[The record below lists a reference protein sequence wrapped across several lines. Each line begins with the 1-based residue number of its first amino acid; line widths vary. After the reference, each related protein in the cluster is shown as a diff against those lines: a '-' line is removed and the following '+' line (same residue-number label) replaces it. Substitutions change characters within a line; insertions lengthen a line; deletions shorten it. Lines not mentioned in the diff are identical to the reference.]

1 MKRLFVLLTFIILF
15 SQALMAQE
23 QTAPAAE
30 KVTFPMVTVPDEITD
45 PQARAKYLGEHFW
58 DNVDFA
64 TASEALVEQGLI
76 DMASIFPL
84 LNSET
89 LISSMTALV
98 KKAETSKEGLLKML
112 SLADKYLYGTASPLY
127 NEAAYR
133 GLLQSALISKAL
145 NKADKEPYQKQLVIL
160 EMNNEGSAAVDFDMQ
175 LVDGSKAKLSDIEA
189 PVSILFFYAVD
200 NLDCKLQRFR
210 LTQARLVNYLQRAGG
225 IKIVAVCVE
234 GDKAAWEKFRADS
247 PKEWLHVFDAS
258 GKIKSE
264 NLYDL
269 RTLPRLY
276 LLDEQKTVL
285 LKNTKADDI
294 EQYLVQIIQASDSV
308 PAAE

>member
-30 KVTFPMVTVPDEITD
+30 KVTFPMVAVPDEITD

-98 KKAETSKEGLLKML
+98 KKAETSKAGLLMML
-112 SLADKYLYGTASPLY
+112 LLADKYLYGTSSPLY

-189 PVSILFFYAVD
+189 PVSILFFYAAD

-308 PAAE
+308 PASE

>member
-1 MKRLFVLLTFIILF
+1 MKRLFLLMSMLVVLSSSVF
-15 SQALMAQE
+15 AQE
-23 QTAPAAE
+23 QTAPVAE
-30 KVTFPMVTVPDEITD
+30 KVTFPMVAVPDEITD

-84 LNSET
+84 LGGET
-89 LISSMTALV
+89 LITSMTALV
-98 KKAETSKEGLLKML
+98 KKAETSKAGLLMML

-145 NKADKEPYQKQLVIL
+145 NKSEKEPYQKQLVIL
-160 EMNNEGSAAVDFDMQ
+160 EMNNEGGPAVDFDML
-175 LVDGSKAKLSDIEA
+175 LVDGSKAKLSDVES
-189 PVSILFFYAVD
+189 PVTILFFYAAD

-225 IKIVAVCVE
+225 IKVVAVCVE
-234 GDKAAWEKFRADS
+234 GDKTAWEKFSGDS
-247 PKEWLHVFDAS
+247 PKEWVHAFDAS

-308 PAAE
+308 AATE

>member
-89 LISSMTALV
+89 LITSMTALV
-98 KKAETSKEGLLKML
+98 KKAETSKAGLLMML

-189 PVSILFFYAVD
+189 PVSILFFYAAD

-308 PAAE
+308 PASE

>member
-30 KVTFPMVTVPDEITD
+30 KVTFPMVAVPDEITD

-98 KKAETSKEGLLKML
+98 KKAETSKAGLLMML
-112 SLADKYLYGTASPLY
+112 LLADKYLYGTASPLY

-189 PVSILFFYAVD
+189 PVSILFFYAAD

>member
-15 SQALMAQE
+15 SQASMAQE

-30 KVTFPMVTVPDEITD
+30 KVKFPMVTVPDEITD

-98 KKAETSKEGLLKML
+98 KKAETSKEGLLMML

-189 PVSILFFYAVD
+189 PVSILFFYAAD

-308 PAAE
+308 PASE

>member
-30 KVTFPMVTVPDEITD
+30 KVIFPMVTVPDEITD

-189 PVSILFFYAVD
+189 PVSILFFYAAD

-285 LKNTKADDI
+285 LKNAKADDI

-308 PAAE
+308 PASE

>member
-189 PVSILFFYAVD
+189 PVSILFFYAAD

-308 PAAE
+308 PASE

>member
-98 KKAETSKEGLLKML
+98 KKAETSKEGLLMML
-112 SLADKYLYGTASPLY
+112 SLADKYLYGTSSPLY

-189 PVSILFFYAVD
+189 PVSILFFYAAD

-308 PAAE
+308 PASE

>member
-1 MKRLFVLLTFIILF
+1 MRRLFVLLTFIILF

-98 KKAETSKEGLLKML
+98 KKAETSKAGLLMML

-189 PVSILFFYAVD
+189 PVSILFFYAAD

>member
-1 MKRLFVLLTFIILF
+1 MRRLFVLLTFIILF

-89 LISSMTALV
+89 LISSITALV
-98 KKAETSKEGLLKML
+98 KKAETSKEGLLMML

-189 PVSILFFYAVD
+189 PVSILFFYAAD

-234 GDKAAWEKFRADS
+234 GDKAAWEKFRAVS

>member
-23 QTAPAAE
+23 QTAPVAE
-30 KVTFPMVTVPDEITD
+30 KVTFPMVAVPDEITD

-89 LISSMTALV
+89 LITSMTALV
-98 KKAETSKEGLLKML
+98 KKAETSKAGLLMML
-112 SLADKYLYGTASPLY
+112 SLVDKYLYGTASPLY

-189 PVSILFFYAVD
+189 PVSILFFYAAD

>member
-1 MKRLFVLLTFIILF
+1 MRRLFVLLTFIILF

-98 KKAETSKEGLLKML
+98 KKAETSKAGLLMML
-112 SLADKYLYGTASPLY
+112 LLADKYLYGTASPLY

-189 PVSILFFYAVD
+189 PVSILFFYAAD

>member
-1 MKRLFVLLTFIILF
+1 MKRLFLLMSMLVVLSSSVF
-15 SQALMAQE
+15 AQE
-23 QTAPAAE
+23 QTAPVAE
-30 KVTFPMVTVPDEITD
+30 KVTFPMVAVPDEITD

-64 TASEALVEQGLI
+64 TANEALVEQGLI

-84 LNSET
+84 LNGET
-89 LISSMTALV
+89 LITSMTALV
-98 KKAETSKEGLLKML
+98 KKAETSKAGLLMML

-145 NKADKEPYQKQLVIL
+145 NKSEKEPYQKQLVIL
-160 EMNNEGSAAVDFDMQ
+160 EMNNEGGPAVDFDML
-175 LVDGSKAKLSDIEA
+175 LVDGSKAKLSDVES
-189 PVSILFFYAVD
+189 PVTILFFYAAD

-225 IKIVAVCVE
+225 IKVVAVCVE
-234 GDKAAWEKFRADS
+234 GDKTAWEKFCGDS
-247 PKEWLHVFDAS
+247 PKEWVHAFDAS

-285 LKNTKADDI
+285 LKNTKADNI

-308 PAAE
+308 AATE

>member
-98 KKAETSKEGLLKML
+98 KKAETSKAGLLMML

-145 NKADKEPYQKQLVIL
+145 NRADKEPYQKQLVIL

-189 PVSILFFYAVD
+189 PVSILFFYAAD

-308 PAAE
+308 PASE

>member
-89 LISSMTALV
+89 LITSMTALV
-98 KKAETSKEGLLKML
+98 KKAETSKAGLLMML

-189 PVSILFFYAVD
+189 PVSILFFYAAD

-225 IKIVAVCVE
+225 IKIVAVCVD

-308 PAAE
+308 PASE

>member
-15 SQALMAQE
+15 SQVIMAQE

-98 KKAETSKEGLLKML
+98 KKAETSKEGLLMML

-189 PVSILFFYAVD
+189 PVSILFFYAAD
-200 NLDCKLQRFR
+200 KLDCKLQRFR

-308 PAAE
+308 PASE

>member
-89 LISSMTALV
+89 LITSMTALV
-98 KKAETSKEGLLKML
+98 KKAETSKAGLLMML

-189 PVSILFFYAVD
+189 PVSILFFYAAD

>member
-1 MKRLFVLLTFIILF
+1 MRRLFVLLTFIILF

-98 KKAETSKEGLLKML
+98 KKAETSKAGLLMML

-145 NKADKEPYQKQLVIL
+145 NKTDKEPYQKQLVIL

-189 PVSILFFYAVD
+189 PVSILFFYAAD

>member
-1 MKRLFVLLTFIILF
+1 MKRLFVFLTSIILF

-23 QTAPAAE
+23 QTVPVAE

-98 KKAETSKEGLLKML
+98 KKAETSKEGLLMML
-112 SLADKYLYGTASPLY
+112 SLADKYLYGTSSPLY

-189 PVSILFFYAVD
+189 PVSILFFYAAD

-308 PAAE
+308 PASE

>member
-30 KVTFPMVTVPDEITD
+30 KVIFPMVTVPDEITD

-98 KKAETSKEGLLKML
+98 KKAETSKEGLLMML

-189 PVSILFFYAVD
+189 PVSILFFYAAD

-308 PAAE
+308 SASE

>member
-23 QTAPAAE
+23 QTAPVAE

-98 KKAETSKEGLLKML
+98 KKAETSKAGLLMML

-189 PVSILFFYAVD
+189 PVSILFFYAAD

-234 GDKAAWEKFRADS
+234 GDKVAWEKFRADS

>member
-23 QTAPAAE
+23 QTAPVAE
-30 KVTFPMVTVPDEITD
+30 KVTFPMVAVPDEITD

-189 PVSILFFYAVD
+189 PVSILFFYAAD

-308 PAAE
+308 PASE

>member
-30 KVTFPMVTVPDEITD
+30 KVTFPMVTVPDDITD

-175 LVDGSKAKLSDIEA
+175 LVDGSKAKLSDIET
-189 PVSILFFYAVD
+189 PVSILFFYAAD

-308 PAAE
+308 PASE

>member
-1 MKRLFVLLTFIILF
+1 MRRLFVLLTFIILF
-15 SQALMAQE
+15 SQASMAQE

-98 KKAETSKEGLLKML
+98 KKAETSKEGLLMML

-189 PVSILFFYAVD
+189 PVSILFFYAAD

-285 LKNTKADDI
+285 LKNTKADNI

>member
-23 QTAPAAE
+23 QTAPVAE
-30 KVTFPMVTVPDEITD
+30 KVTFPMVAVPDEITD

-98 KKAETSKEGLLKML
+98 KKAETSKEGLLMML

-189 PVSILFFYAVD
+189 PVSILFFYAAD

-308 PAAE
+308 PASE

>member
-1 MKRLFVLLTFIILF
+1 MKRLFALLTFIILF

-23 QTAPAAE
+23 QTAQAAE

-98 KKAETSKEGLLKML
+98 KKAETSKAGLLMML

-189 PVSILFFYAVD
+189 PVSILFFYAAD

>member
-1 MKRLFVLLTFIILF
+1 MRRLFVLLTFIILF

-189 PVSILFFYAVD
+189 PVSILFFYAAD

-308 PAAE
+308 PASE

>member
-1 MKRLFVLLTFIILF
+1 MRRLFVLLTFIILF

-189 PVSILFFYAVD
+189 PVSILFFYAAD

>member
-23 QTAPAAE
+23 QTVPVAE

-58 DNVDFA
+58 DNVDFT

-98 KKAETSKEGLLKML
+98 KKAETSKEGLLMML
-112 SLADKYLYGTASPLY
+112 SLADKYLYGTSSPLY

-189 PVSILFFYAVD
+189 PVSILFFYAAD

-308 PAAE
+308 PASE

>member
-23 QTAPAAE
+23 QTVPVAE

-98 KKAETSKEGLLKML
+98 KKAETSKAGLLMML
-112 SLADKYLYGTASPLY
+112 SLADKYLYGTSSPLY

-189 PVSILFFYAVD
+189 PVSILFFYAAD

-308 PAAE
+308 PASE

>member
-1 MKRLFVLLTFIILF
+1 MRRLFVLLTFIILF

-98 KKAETSKEGLLKML
+98 KKAETSKEGLLMML

-189 PVSILFFYAVD
+189 PVSILFFYAAD

-308 PAAE
+308 PASE

>member
-84 LNSET
+84 LKSET

-98 KKAETSKEGLLKML
+98 KKAETSKAGLLMML

-189 PVSILFFYAVD
+189 PVSILFFYAAD

>member
-15 SQALMAQE
+15 SQASMAQE

-30 KVTFPMVTVPDEITD
+30 KVTFPMVAVPDEITD

-98 KKAETSKEGLLKML
+98 KKAETSKEGLLMML

-189 PVSILFFYAVD
+189 PVSILFFYAAD

-308 PAAE
+308 PASE

>member
-1 MKRLFVLLTFIILF
+1 MRRLFVLLTFIILF

-23 QTAPAAE
+23 PTAPAAE
-30 KVTFPMVTVPDEITD
+30 KVTFPMVTVPDEITA

-76 DMASIFPL
+76 DMASIIPL

-98 KKAETSKEGLLKML
+98 KKAETSKAGLLMML

-189 PVSILFFYAVD
+189 PVSILFFYAAD

-234 GDKAAWEKFRADS
+234 GDKAAWE
-247 PKEWLHVFDAS
+247 
-258 GKIKSE
+258 
-264 NLYDL
+264 
-269 RTLPRLY
+269 
-276 LLDEQKTVL
+276 
-285 LKNTKADDI
+285 
-294 EQYLVQIIQASDSV
+294 
-308 PAAE
+308 

>member
-23 QTAPAAE
+23 QTVPVAE

-58 DNVDFA
+58 DNVDFT

-98 KKAETSKEGLLKML
+98 KKAETSKEGLLMML

-189 PVSILFFYAVD
+189 PVSILFFYAAD
-200 NLDCKLQRFR
+200 ILDCKLQRFR

>member
-30 KVTFPMVTVPDEITD
+30 KVTFPMVAVPDEITD

-98 KKAETSKEGLLKML
+98 KKAETSKEGLLKVL

-189 PVSILFFYAVD
+189 PVSILFFYAAD

-308 PAAE
+308 PASE

>member
-30 KVTFPMVTVPDEITD
+30 KVTFPMVAVPDEITD

-189 PVSILFFYAVD
+189 PVSILFFYAAD

-225 IKIVAVCVE
+225 IKIVAVCVD
-234 GDKAAWEKFRADS
+234 GNKAAWEKFRADS

-308 PAAE
+308 PASE